1 MFSETMVSLVWYRL
15 NKSED
20 LPSHQPSKNNLLFR
34 MVVRYR
40 TYIIYYG
47 AVQLYHTNLIPVSY
61 SAVMRSRDDDACLV
75 PFMLFECMSSSCY
88 QCVIANIFVLFSS
101 FQSPRF
107 MVFPS
112 SLRTRITPAVSS
124 QQRSFITVA
133 LSNRTRILPF
143 APLSLLVR
151 SHPY

>member
-107 MVFPS
+107 KYLISLSKSCCYLYSNVGMHGQGLSFP
-112 SLRTRITPAVSS
+112 AK
-124 QQRSFITVA
+124 
-133 LSNRTRILPF
+133 
-143 APLSLLVR
+143 
-151 SHPY
+151 